1 MSHNYVLSS
10 QNWKI
15 HSWAG
20 VIFFQIIILSTKN
33 PMLSSKLNVLSHNS
47 IPSCQMWKI
56 HSWAGVIFPDN
67 CFEYHQSMLSSKLNI
82 RTQNSVLSCQMW
94 KLPSQTGIAFMRQSF
109 WVQTTLCY
117 LQNWMFCPITLFQ
130 VVRFEKSLHK
140 QGLFLQK
147 LFCYLQNWMFC
158 PITPFQVVRHEN
170 CIHKQGSF
178 FPDYHFEYQQPY
190 VIFKIECFVP

>member
-1 MSHNYVLSS
+1 MLTLSYLQNSIFCPITLFQVVRFELFLHKQGLFFQIIIFSTNNLILSSKFNVLSHNYVLSS

-20 VIFFQIIILSTKN
+20 VIFFQIIILSTNN

-94 KLPSQTGIAFMRQSF
+94 KIPSQTGIAFMRQSF
-109 WVQTTLCY
+109 WIQTTLCY
-117 LQNWMFCPITLFQ
+117 LQNWMCCPN
-130 VVRFEKSLHK
+130 SLSDLSSK
-140 QGLFLQK
+140 LQK
-147 LFCYLQNWMFC
+147 
-158 PITPFQVVRHEN
+158 
-170 CIHKQGSF
+170 
-178 FPDYHFEYQQPY
+178 
-190 VIFKIECFVP
+190 CFVLCYP